1 MNTVFFLMFLTC
13 LICIPVFIL
22 ISLIKLL
29 QKKSAKKH
37 LKLAGI
43 STLALIASF
52 IGFGFTIDETP
63 KEEATH
69 AVASFDNTDPAS
81 APEAISAPAFTV
93 APTPLTVVV
102 TPTPTPEATPSPTP
116 APTPEP
122 TPSPTPAP
130 TPEPTPSPTPAPTP
144 EPTPSPTP
152 APTPEPTP
160 SPAVNSTGGSTLVW
174 VDDTAKRYHRKN
186 GCGMDNAYQVTL
198 DEAIAMGKTPC
209 KRCYR

>member
-52 IGFGFTIDETP
+52 IGFGFTIGETP
-63 KEEATH
+63 KEEDTH

-81 APEAISAPAFTV
+81 APEVISAPTFTV

-102 TPTPTPEATPSPTP
+102 TPEPTPSPTP
-116 APTPEP
+116 TPTPEP
-122 TPSPTPAP
+122 TPSPTPTP
-130 TPEPTPSPTPAPTP
+130 TPEPTPSPTPTP
-144 EPTPSPTP
+144 I
-152 APTPEPTP
+152 PEPTP
-160 SPAVNSTGGSTLVW
+160 SPAVNSTGGSKLVW
-174 VDDTAKRYHRKN
+174 VDDTAKRYHREN